1 MLAPSGRAAAS
12 PSLFVEASDDGWLD
26 LGNGVRRRVRLRLP
40 QMMLV
45 EFAFEAGAIGALHSH
60 PHVQCSY
67 VEKGAFDV
75 TIGGVT
81 QRLTK
86 GAGFIVPPNAE
97 HGVVALEA
105 GLLVDVFTPQRDD
118 FLDLS

>member
-1 MLAPSGRAAAS
+1 MSALPAGAAAS
-12 PSLFVEASDDGWLD
+12 GALFAEASDAGWRD
-26 LGNGVRRRVRLRLP
+26 LGAGIGRRVRLHLP
-40 QMMLV
+40 EMMMV
-45 EFAFEAGAIGALHSH
+45 EVAFEAGAIGATHAQ

-81 QRLTK
+81 RRLTR
-86 GAGFIVPPNAE
+86 GGGFIVPPNVE

-105 GLLVDVFTPQRDD
+105 GLLIDVFTPRRDD
-118 FLDLS
+118 FLDP

>member
-1 MLAPSGRAAAS
+1 MSAPSGDIAAA

-26 LGNGVRRRVRLRLP
+26 LGAGVRRRVRLRLP

-45 EFAFEAGAIGALHSH
+45 EFAFESGAVGALHSH

-75 TIGGVT
+75 TIAGVT
-81 QRLTK
+81 RRLAK
-86 GAGFIVPPNAE
+86 GGSFIVPSNAE
-97 HGVVALEA
+97 HGVIALEP
-105 GLLVDVFTPQRDD
+105 GLLIDVFTPQRDD
-118 FLDLS
+118 FLDR

>member
-1 MLAPSGRAAAS
+1 MSALIVDAAA
-12 PSLFVEASDDGWLD
+12 PDTLFVEASDAGWRD
-26 LGNGVRRRVRLRLP
+26 LGAGIRRRIRLHLP
-40 QMMLV
+40 QMMMV
-45 EFAFEAGAIGALHSH
+45 EVAFEAGAIGATHAH

-81 QRLTK
+81 RRLAT
-86 GAGFIVPPNAE
+86 GGGFIVPPNVE

-105 GLLVDVFTPQRDD
+105 GLLIDVFTPRRDD
-118 FLDLS
+118 FLDP